1 MLQAIL
7 GAPMGIVR
15 ILDLLGDPHEVIRN
29 EAVLLLASLTRSS
42 ADIQKIAGFEGAFE
56 HILKILACVSVTTQG
71 TLKTESSERAER
83 ASAAGPLSLC
93 ALIVRART
101 SMRCFCREEGWA
113 SGGVIVQDCLE
124 LLLHLLKKNL
134 GNQLMFR

>member
-42 ADIQKIAGFEGAFE
+42 ADLQKIAAFEGAFE
-56 HILKILACVSVTTQG
+56 HILKILACVSATTQG
-71 TLKTESSERAER
+71 TLETESPERAGR
-83 ASAAGPLSLC
+83 ASLACPMSLC
-93 ALIVRART
+93 ALLVRA
-101 SMRCFCREEGWA
+101 WIA
-113 SGGVIVQDCLE
+113 
-124 LLLHLLKKNL
+124 
-134 GNQLMFR
+134 